1 MKEESVM
8 FRGSMVAIVT
18 PFDKQGKFDEE
29 TYRQLIE
36 FQLENGTDVIVPCG
50 TTGESATLDFDEH
63 DRVIQVCIEQVNKR
77 VPVLAGTGANST
89 QEAIDLSLDAKKMGA
104 DGLLLVC
111 PYYNKPSQ
119 EGIYQHYK
127 KLAETVALPQ
137 VLYNVPGRTG
147 VNMTADT
154 TARLAEIPNIV
165 AIKEASGDMTQIGQ
179 ILAKAGDK
187 IEVVSGDD
195 FLTYPMMAIG
205 ATGVISVSAN
215 AIPAQVKKMVTAAE
229 KGDHA
234 TARKLHLDLLD
245 FHNAMFI
252 EANPVPVKT
261 TLALMGKL
269 QMNVRLPL
277 VEMMPANLE
286 KLKGILQR
294 YQLIG

>member
-1 MKEESVM
+1 M

-18 PFDKQGKFDEE
+18 PFDSQGNFDEE

-36 FQLENGTDVIVPCG
+36 FQIENGTDVIVPCG

-63 DRVIQVCIEQVNKR
+63 DRVIRVCIEQVNKR
-77 VPVLAGTGANST
+77 VPVLAGTGANNT
-89 QEAIDLSLDAKKMGA
+89 AEAIHLSQNAKRMGA

-127 KLAETVALPQ
+127 KLAATIALPQ

-154 TARLAEIPNIV
+154 TARLAEIPNII
-165 AIKEASGDMTQIGQ
+165 AIKEASGDLTQIGQ
-179 ILAKAGDK
+179 ILSKAGDK
-187 IEVVSGDD
+187 IDVVSGDD

-215 AIPAQVKKMVTAAE
+215 AIPGQVKALVEAVNR
-229 KGDHA
+229 GDHA
-234 TARKLHLDLLD
+234 TARKLHLHLLD

-261 TLALMGKL
+261 TLSLMGKL
-269 QMNVRLPL
+269 QLNVRLPL
-277 VEMMPANLE
+277 VEMQSSNLE
-286 KLKGILQR
+286 KLKGILER
-294 YQLIG
+294 YQLI